1 MLDGVGLWSG
11 GETIDTGTARQVH
24 AFAEFASLNCKLAS
38 VTI

>member
-11 GETIDTGTARQVH
+11 GETIDTGTVRQVDV
-24 AFAEFASLNCKLAS
+24 FAAFASLNWKLAS